1 MKNEIERLKT
11 ACEANYKHHLD
22 TKKHVMEFFD
32 GLLECS
38 QTKSQREYLQSI
50 KDNIE
55 EIIDENLNSENYYE

>member
-1 MKNEIERLKT
+1 MEKEIQRLKT
-11 ACEANYKHHLD
+11 ALEAEYKHHED
-22 TKKHVMEFFD
+22 TKKDVLEFFD